1 MKKLLAELGR
11 RNVFRM
17 AVLYA
22 VAAWM
27 ILSIADIGFGILGA
41 PEGSLRVVFIA
52 LIIGFPV
59 ALFLSWFY
67 EITPEGLKREV
78 EIQPGESVTAATGR
92 RMNFMIASGALLIVA
107 GMAVQYFIFSD
118 SGGLN
123 AVDAKSIAVLPFVDM
138 SPDGDQEY
146 FGDGISEELLNLLAK
161 IPDLKVA
168 ARTSAFSFKG
178 KDVDIA
184 SIAEQLHVANVL
196 EGSIR
201 KAADKIRITA
211 QLISAKDG
219 YHLFSETYDR
229 AMVDIFAVQDEIA
242 AAVVEKLRVTL
253 LDEVA
258 PTARRTDPEVFNL
271 YLQGRQY
278 GRLRTAEGFEQGLAA
293 LQKAV
298 EIDPGYAPAWE
309 EMGHIQLTY
318 AIYNPTDENYE
329 LAHASLE
336 KALSIDPDL
345 PEAWANLAGL
355 VSVHDW
361 NFTLADE
368 YLQKALSLDGQNGL
382 VLGRAGILA
391 FTQGNLTKAIALYEE
406 ALRIDPLS
414 LGLHVNLGL
423 LNYHSGQFE
432 TALGYFDKAIAL
444 SPNFSQ
450 AHYHR
455 GMVVRALGNPETAL
469 SVFENEPMEERRL
482 MGQAF
487 AYHDLGREAESA
499 AAADEMTEKYLADGW
514 GPYIAQVRAY
524 RGEKDQAFELLD
536 QALEIRQSNLM
547 EVAINPHYANLHSD
561 PRWPELMRKIKEL
574 GK

>member
-17 AVLYA
+17 AVLYT

-59 ALFLSWFY
+59 ALFLSWYY

-78 EIQPGESVTAATGR
+78 DVKPGESASAATGR
-92 RMNFMIASGALLIVA
+92 RMNIMIASGAMLVGA
-107 GMAVQYFIFSD
+107 GMAIQYFIFSD

-138 SPDGDQEY
+138 SPNGDQEY

-168 ARTSAFSFKG
+168 ARTSAFSFKD

-242 AAVVEKLRVTL
+242 AAVVKKLKVTL
-253 LDEVA
+253 LGDVT
-258 PTARRTDPEVFNL
+258 PTARRTDPDVFNL

-298 EIDPGYAPAWE
+298 EIDPDYAPAWA
-309 EMGHIQLTY
+309 EMGLIQLTY
-318 AIYNPTDENYE
+318 AFLNNADEDFE
-329 LAHASLE
+329 LARATLE
-336 KALSIDPDL
+336 KALSVDPDL

-355 VSVHDW
+355 VSIHDW

-368 YLQKALSLDGQNGL
+368 YLQKALSLDGQNAL
-382 VLGRAGILA
+382 VLRRAGILA
-391 FTQGNLTKAIALYEE
+391 VTQGNLDKTLALYEE
-406 ALRIDPLS
+406 ALRVDPLS
-414 LGLHVNLGL
+414 LALHVNLGL
-423 LNYHSGQFE
+423 INYYSGQNE
-432 TALGYFDKAIAL
+432 KALQYLDKAIAL

-455 GMVVRALGNPETAL
+455 GMVIRALGNPEEAL
-469 SVFENEPMEERRL
+469 SVFEKEPMDERRL

-487 AYHDLGREAESA
+487 AYLDLGQEAESA
-499 AAADEMTEKYLADGW
+499 AAIDEMTQKYLAEGW

-524 RGEKDQAFELLD
+524 RGENDLAFELLE
-536 QALEIRQSNLM
+536 QAVETRESILLQAK
-547 EVAINPHYANLHSD
+547 VDPHFSNLHSD
-561 PRWPELMRKIKEL
+561 PRWPKLMRKIKEL

>member
-1 MKKLLAELGR
+1 
-11 RNVFRM
+11 
-17 AVLYA
+17 
-22 VAAWM
+22 
-27 ILSIADIGFGILGA
+27 
-41 PEGSLRVVFIA
+41 
-52 LIIGFPV
+52 
-59 ALFLSWFY
+59 
-67 EITPEGLKREV
+67 
-78 EIQPGESVTAATGR
+78 
-92 RMNFMIASGALLIVA
+92 MIASGAMLIGA
-107 GMAVQYFIFSD
+107 GMAIQYFIFSD

-168 ARTSAFSFKG
+168 ARTSAFSFKD

-242 AAVVEKLRVTL
+242 AAVVKKLKVTL
-253 LDEVA
+253 LGDVA

-278 GRLRTAEGFEQGLAA
+278 GRLRTTEGFEQGLAA

-298 EIDPGYAPAWE
+298 EVDPDYAPAWA
-309 EMGHIQLTY
+309 EMGLIQLTY
-318 AIYNPTDENYE
+318 AFVNNADEDFE
-329 LAHASLE
+329 LARATLE
-336 KALSIDPDL
+336 KALSVDPDL

-355 VSVHDW
+355 VSIHDW

-368 YLQKALSLDGQNGL
+368 YLQKALSLDGQNAL
-382 VLGRAGILA
+382 VLRRAGILA
-391 FTQGNLTKAIALYEE
+391 VTQGNLDKTLALYEE
-406 ALRIDPLS
+406 ALRVDPLS
-414 LGLHVNLGL
+414 LALHVNLGL
-423 LNYHSGQFE
+423 INYYSGQNE
-432 TALGYFDKAIAL
+432 KALQYLDKAIAL

-455 GMVVRALGNPETAL
+455 GMVIRALGNPEEAL
-469 SVFENEPMEERRL
+469 SVFEKEPMDERRL

-487 AYHDLGREAESA
+487 AYLDLGQEAKSA
-499 AAADEMTEKYLADGW
+499 AAIDEMTQKYLAEGW

-524 RGEKDQAFELLD
+524 RGENDLAFELLE
-536 QALEIRQSNLM
+536 QAVETRESILLQAK
-547 EVAINPHYANLHSD
+547 VDPHFSNLHSD
-561 PRWPELMRKIKEL
+561 PRWPKLMRKIKEL